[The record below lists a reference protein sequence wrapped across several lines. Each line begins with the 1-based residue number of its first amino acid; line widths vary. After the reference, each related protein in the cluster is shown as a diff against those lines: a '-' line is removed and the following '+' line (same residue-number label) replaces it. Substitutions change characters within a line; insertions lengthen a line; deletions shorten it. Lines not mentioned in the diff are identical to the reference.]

1 MHSISNR
8 IKNIYFD
15 LFQDDFVYV
24 ALGLS
29 LLQEDLRRIK
39 DKETILSF
47 DDWAQFSEI
56 KTYDDEW
63 IEEFQ
68 FDLTK
73 RAFQFNLPKCA
84 KVLFEISTYK
94 EQTSKLLSII
104 KAAVDNNSLDCIDV
118 LVSFFPHPDS
128 DLFVFGGPT
137 LYSHVLYLGNKTIAE
152 YLLKKHNV
160 NPDGLKV
167 VNSEGEYEDYSDVIS
182 TREHGS
188 CLVWIMTSPYMT
200 NLEKLDMLS
209 FAISKGASPLG
220 HSQEADCFDSP
231 IQVAASLHVVFLEF
245 FLSLGIDPNQK
256 RHEAIFSAV
265 SSQASFDQKHKILQ
279 ILLNTCKVDI
289 NQVSPKTG
297 CSVIEWCII
306 QNGTDAMKTI
316 KYLIDRGA
324 DHNPDHL
331 LSLAHDYEYY
341 ELREEI
347 YSQLHCSEKLYKDLV
362 QQEKEK
368 KQNKKNDDTTKIHL
382 FFPQK
387 EY

>member
-1 MHSISNR
+1 M
-8 IKNIYFD
+8 
-15 LFQDDFVYV
+15 QDDPVYV
-24 ALGLS
+24 TLGLS
-29 LLQEDLRRIK
+29 LLQEDLRKIK

-47 DDWAQFSEI
+47 DDWAQLAEI
-56 KTYDDEW
+56 TTYDDEW

-73 RAFQFNLPKCA
+73 RAFQFNLPKCGH
-84 KVLFEISTYK
+84 VLFEISKYND
-94 EQTSKLLSII
+94 QTSKLLSII
-104 KAAVDNNSLDCIDV
+104 KAAVDNNSLDCIDI
-118 LVSFFPHPDS
+118 LVGFLKHPDS
-128 DLFVFGGPT
+128 DLFVAGGPT
-137 LYSHVLYLGNKTIAE
+137 LYSHVLYLGNKIVAE
-152 YLLKKHNV
+152 YLLNTYHV

-167 VNSEGEYEDYSDVIS
+167 DFEGTYEDYSDFIT

-188 CLVWIMTSPYMT
+188 CLVYIMTSPFLT

-220 HSQEADCFDSP
+220 HSPEADCFDSP
-231 IQVAASLHVVFLEF
+231 IQVASSLNIVFLEF
-245 FLSLGIDPNQK
+245 FLSLGVDPNQK

-279 ILLNTCKVDI
+279 VLLNKCEVDI

-297 CSVIEWCII
+297 CSVIEWAVI
-306 QNGTDAMKTI
+306 QNGTDAIETT

-324 DHNPDHL
+324 DHNPDL
-331 LSLAHDYEYY
+331 LMSLADDYEHF
-341 ELREEI
+341 ELRDSIFKE
-347 YSQLHCSEKLYKDLV
+347 LHCSEELHKDLV
-362 QQEKEK
+362 QQEKEQK
-368 KQNKKNDDTTKIHL
+368 SQDNGKPKIHL

>member
-1 MHSISNR
+1 M
-8 IKNIYFD
+8 
-15 LFQDDFVYV
+15 QDDPVYV
-24 ALGLS
+24 TLGLS
-29 LLQEDLRRIK
+29 FLQEDLRKIK

-47 DDWAQFSEI
+47 DDWAQLSEI

-73 RAFQFNLPKCA
+73 KAFQFNLPKCA

-94 EQTSKLLSII
+94 DQTSKLLFII
-104 KAAVDNNSLDCIDV
+104 KAAVDNNSIDCIDV
-118 LVSFFPHPDS
+118 LVGFLKHADS

-137 LYSHVLYLGNKTIAE
+137 LYSYVLCLGNKMVAE
-152 YLLKKHNV
+152 HLLKKYNV

-167 VNSEGEYEDYSDVIS
+167 VNSEGEYEDYSLVIS

-200 NLEKLDMLS
+200 KLEKLDLLN
-209 FAISKGASPLG
+209 FAISKGGSPLG
-220 HSQEADCFDSP
+220 HSPEADCFDSP
-231 IQVAASLHVVFLEF
+231 IQVAASMNIVFLEF
-245 FLSLGIDPNQK
+245 FLSLGVDPDQK

-279 ILLNTCKVDI
+279 VLLNTCKVDI

-297 CSVIEWCII
+297 CSVIEWAII
-306 QNGTDAMKTI
+306 QNGTDAIETI

-324 DHNPDHL
+324 DHNPDL
-331 LSLAHDYEYY
+331 LMSLADDYEHF
-341 ELREEI
+341 ELRDSIFKE
-347 YSQLHCSEKLYKDLV
+347 LHCSEKLYKDLV

-368 KQNKKNDDTTKIHL
+368 KQNKKNDDTPKIHL
-382 FFPQK
+382 FFRQK

>member
-1 MHSISNR
+1 
-8 IKNIYFD
+8 
-15 LFQDDFVYV
+15 
-24 ALGLS
+24 
-29 LLQEDLRRIK
+29 
-39 DKETILSF
+39 
-47 DDWAQFSEI
+47 
-56 KTYDDEW
+56 
-63 IEEFQ
+63 
-68 FDLTK
+68 
-73 RAFQFNLPKCA
+73 
-84 KVLFEISTYK
+84 
-94 EQTSKLLSII
+94 
-104 KAAVDNNSLDCIDV
+104 
-118 LVSFFPHPDS
+118 
-128 DLFVFGGPT
+128 
-137 LYSHVLYLGNKTIAE
+137 
-152 YLLKKHNV
+152 
-160 NPDGLKV
+160 
-167 VNSEGEYEDYSDVIS
+167 
-182 TREHGS
+182 
-188 CLVWIMTSPYMT
+188 MT

-209 FAISKGASPLG
+209 FAISKGGSPLG
-220 HSQEADCFDSP
+220 HSPDADCFDSP
-231 IQVAASLHVVFLEF
+231 IQVAASMNVVFLEF
-245 FLSLGIDPNQK
+245 FLSLGVDPNQK

-265 SSQASFDQKHKILQ
+265 SSQADFDQKRKILQ
-279 ILLNTCKVDI
+279 VLLNKCDVDI